1 MSSEKVIS
9 STNNINSSSL
19 WGEGEKSFLE
29 DVTVNMLPV
38 DDDGKNLKGKQ
49 VMKWDPVKK
58 RYMIKRVDR
67 EGKVIHEKRNESGK
81 KISKK
86 MKEKGKEQIYKKWQQ
101 RTHLSLQKTGEM
113 EDEKAIE
120 QGKRAN
126 ESRKHMKEFK

>member
-1 MSSEKVIS
+1 MTGEKVITS
-9 STNNINSSSL
+9 SNDINSSAL
-19 WGEGEKSFLE
+19 WGEGEKNFLE

-86 MKEKGKEQIYKKWQQ
+86 MKEEGKE
-101 RTHLSLQKTGEM
+101 
-113 EDEKAIE
+113 
-120 QGKRAN
+120 
-126 ESRKHMKEFK
+126 